1 MLFPDSCWLG
11 GLGVATCRCA
21 VKHAIRADGG
31 IRRRQ
36 AVGDVGADEVEYI
49 CIEARKVFR
58 LRVF

>member
-49 CIEARKVFR
+49 CIEA
-58 LRVF
+58 